1 MQSMPSGGAAT
12 LQTRIVRVKLKTLRT
27 LEARKNAR
35 YMKGEQ
41 FNQLVENL
49 RRDGVLT
56 SLPLVHE
63 QLVLSGNHR
72 VLAAIKAGIE
82 EAEVVEILGPLEEAR
97 KLALQLSHNA
107 ITGQD
112 DPSILA
118 LLYADL
124 DLDWKTYSGVN
135 DDVLKG
141 MEELN
146 LASLSAGATT
156 YQDMLIT
163 FLPEE
168 ATAFLELVKRI
179 ETKGKKA
186 VRLLASLEDFDRF
199 FETTVAVKEKLNI
212 QNTATAVRMMAT
224 LAVERLAQLEA
235 TEDGEPL
242 SPDAAGRGAD
252 PQLPAAG

>member
-1 MQSMPSGGAAT
+1 M
-12 LQTRIVRVKLKTLRT
+12 
-27 LEARKNAR
+27 
-35 YMKGEQ
+35 
-41 FNQLVENL
+41 
-49 RRDGVLT
+49 
-56 SLPLVHE
+56 HE

-82 EAEVVEILGPLEEAR
+82 EADVIEVLGPLTSSR

-146 LASLSAGATT
+146 LSSLSAGATT
-156 YQDMLIT
+156 YQDMLLT

-168 ATAFLELVKRI
+168 ATAFLDLVKRI

-186 VRLLASLEDFDRF
+186 VRLLASLDDFDRF
-199 FETTVAVKEKLNI
+199 FETAVAVKEKLNI

-224 LAVERLAQLEA
+224 LAVERLAELEA
-235 TEDGEPL
+235 NQDGEPVGA
-242 SPDAAGRGAD
+242 DAADRGAD
-252 PQLPAAG
+252 PQLSAAG

>member
-1 MQSMPSGGAAT
+1 M
-12 LQTRIVRVKLKTLRT
+12 KLKTLRT

-82 EAEVVEILGPLEEAR
+82 EADVVEILGPLPEAR

-118 LLYADL
+118 LLYAEL

-141 MEELN
+141 MEELD
-146 LASLSAGATT
+146 LAALSAGATT
-156 YQDMLIT
+156 YQDMLLT

-168 ATAFLELVKRI
+168 ATAFLDLVKRI

-186 VRLLASLEDFDRF
+186 LRLLASLDDFDHF

-224 LAVERLAQLEA
+224 LAVERLAELEA
-235 TEDGEPL
+235 NQDGEPVGA
-242 SPDAAGRGAD
+242 DAADRGAD
-252 PQLPAAG
+252 PQLSAAG

>member
-1 MQSMPSGGAAT
+1 
-12 LQTRIVRVKLKTLRT
+12 VKLKTLRT

-82 EAEVVEILGPLEEAR
+82 EADIIEIVGTLAEAR

-107 ITGQD
+107 IAGQD

-118 LLYADL
+118 LLYSDL

-168 ATAFLELVKRI
+168 ATAFLELVKQI
-179 ETKGKKA
+179 EAKGKRA
-186 VRLLASLEDFDRF
+186 VRLLASLSDFDRF

-212 QNTATAVRMMAT
+212 QNTATAVRVMAT

-235 TEDGEPL
+235 NEHGEPL
-242 SPDAAGRGAD
+242 SPDAAGGGAD

>member
-1 MQSMPSGGAAT
+1 
-12 LQTRIVRVKLKTLRT
+12 VKLKTLRT

-82 EAEVVEILGPLEEAR
+82 EADVVEILGPLPEAR

-118 LLYADL
+118 LLYAEL

-141 MEELN
+141 MEELD

-156 YQDMLIT
+156 YQDMLLT

-168 ATAFLELVKRI
+168 ATAFLDLVKRI

-186 VRLLASLEDFDRF
+186 LRLLASLDDFDHF

-224 LAVERLAQLEA
+224 LAVERLAELEA
-235 TEDGEPL
+235 NQDGEPVGA
-242 SPDAAGRGAD
+242 DAADRGAD
-252 PQLPAAG
+252 PQLSAAG

>member
-1 MQSMPSGGAAT
+1 MPSTPNGGDGT

-82 EAEVVEILGPLEEAR
+82 EADIIEIVGTLAEAR

-107 ITGQD
+107 IAGQD

-118 LLYADL
+118 LLYSDL

-168 ATAFLELVKRI
+168 ATAFLELVKQI
-179 ETKGKKA
+179 EAKGKRA
-186 VRLLASLEDFDRF
+186 VRLLASLSDFDRF

-212 QNTATAVRMMAT
+212 QNTATAVRVMAT

-235 TEDGEPL
+235 NEHGEPL
-242 SPDAAGRGAD
+242 SPDAAGGGAD

>member
-1 MQSMPSGGAAT
+1 M
-12 LQTRIVRVKLKTLRT
+12 KLKTLRT

-82 EAEVVEILGPLEEAR
+82 EADVVEILGPLPEAR

-118 LLYADL
+118 LLYAEL

-141 MEELN
+141 MEELD

-156 YQDMLIT
+156 YQDMLLT

-168 ATAFLELVKRI
+168 ATAFLDLVKRI

-186 VRLLASLEDFDRF
+186 LRLLASLDDFDHF

-224 LAVERLAQLEA
+224 LAVERLAELEA
-235 TEDGEPL
+235 NQDGEPVGA
-242 SPDAAGRGAD
+242 DAADRGAD
-252 PQLPAAG
+252 PQLSAAG